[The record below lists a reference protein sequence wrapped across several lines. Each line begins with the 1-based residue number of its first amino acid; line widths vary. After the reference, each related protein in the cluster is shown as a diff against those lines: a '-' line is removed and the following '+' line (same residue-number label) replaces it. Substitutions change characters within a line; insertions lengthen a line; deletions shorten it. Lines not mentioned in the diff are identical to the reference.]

1 MIPFVRTVDELR
13 KVVEIMDQQG
23 LRRGPD
29 FKVWLMAEI
38 PSNIILADKFAQYVD
53 GFSVG
58 SNDLT
63 MLILGTDRDNGTV
76 GSIFD
81 ERNLAVLRAI
91 KQLIRVAHHYGKTVS
106 VCGQAPSV
114 YPEFTKF
121 LVEQGIDS
129 VSVNPD
135 AVVSTRKNVAAYE
148 QRILLDGLTKKG
160 MAEDPDLN
168 WDPLA

>member
-1 MIPFVRTVDELR
+1 M
-13 KVVEIMDQQG
+13 
-23 LRRGPD
+23 
-29 FKVWLMAEI
+29 
-38 PSNIILADKFAQYVD
+38 
-53 GFSVG
+53 
-58 SNDLT
+58 
-63 MLILGTDRDNGTV
+63 
-76 GSIFD
+76 
-81 ERNLAVLRAI
+81 
-91 KQLIRVAHHYGKTVS
+91 S